1 MRRIGS
7 KISAL
12 EPFILDVS
20 EGVLIGG
27 LAGFL
32 FGLCAGVFLWIWTW
46 QMWVT
51 SFAMPDIFFAG
62 KLGLWE
68 GALLGGV
75 VAFYFRLKLFLRE

>member
-7 KISAL
+7 KISAV

-27 LAGFL
+27 LAGFV
-32 FGLCAGVFLWIWTW
+32 FGLCAGTLLWIWTW
-46 QMWVT
+46 QMWVIP
-51 SFAMPDIFFAG
+51 SAVPDIFFAG

-68 GALLGGV
+68 GAVLGGL
-75 VAFYFRLKLFLRE
+75 VALYFRLKLFLRE